1 MSVESILM
9 RNNLPHVVTVFS
21 EGNYEEL
28 HSGEPN
34 VSELIQGLRELH
46 SVGIS
51 VLDIKYG
58 ISQEGVTKL
67 KDPSTFG
74 LSGTELPNTR
84 YNLPEDV
91 PVPVKSDLWCL
102 GCVITGKNVPRRC
115 TKNQEVLD
123 KYSDTFGPEKSEVL
137 RHLLVLDPE
146 KRSLP

>member
-1 MSVESILM
+1 MDQILM

-46 SVGIS
+46 SIGIS
-51 VLDIKYG
+51 VLDITYG
-58 ISQEGVTKL
+58 ISQEGTTKL
-67 KDPSTFG
+67 TDPSSFG
-74 LSGTELPNTR
+74 LSDPPNTR

-91 PVPVKSDLWCL
+91 PVPFKSDLWCL

-123 KYSDTFGPEKSEVL
+123 HYSDTFGPEKASVL
-137 RHLLVLDPE
+137 RRLFVLEPS
-146 KRSLP
+146 KRSMSP